1 MKKIMPAVLM
11 VLLLVL
17 SLVSGCTGVTIKGSG
32 KLVEEIFDI
41 SDFTGIK
48 AQNGFQV
55 EVSESNSF
63 SVVVSI
69 DENAL
74 EYIDIKKSGDMLL
87 VRPKPNCSFRSVTM
101 IAKITMP
108 EITKVEVSGGARIDA
123 SDFDSSSHLSVSLS
137 GGSDFSGSINTGDID
152 ATLSGGS
159 HMDLN
164 NSADRLKADLS
175 GGSHLTLSGSAEK
188 IDIKGSGG
196 SHFNMAEY
204 SVKDADINLSG
215 GSHADVEVTGTM
227 KGSISGSS
235 TVSYTGKPDTGDL
248 EVDRDSELNSK

>member
-1 MKKIMPAVLM
+1 MKKIIIASM
-11 VLLLVL
+11 VLILL
-17 SLVSGCTGVTIKGSG
+17 SLLSGCSEVKIQGSG
-32 KLVEEIFDI
+32 NLVEEKYDI
-41 SDFTGIK
+41 SNFIGIK

-55 EVSESNSF
+55 EVSESDSF
-63 SVVVSI
+63 SVVVTT

-101 IAKITMP
+101 RAKITMP
-108 EITKVEVSGGARIDA
+108 EITKVEVSGGASIDVG
-123 SDFDSSSHLSVSLS
+123 DFDSSAHLSVSLN
-137 GGSDFSGSINTGDID
+137 GGSDFRGSINTGDID
-152 ATLSGGS
+152 ASLSGGS
-159 HMDLN
+159 HMDLS
-164 NSADRLKADLS
+164 NSGDRLKADLS
-175 GGSHLTLSGSAEK
+175 GGSHLTLSGSAET
-188 IDIKGSGG
+188 INIKGSGG

-235 TVSYTGKPDTGDL
+235 TVSYTGKPDTGAL